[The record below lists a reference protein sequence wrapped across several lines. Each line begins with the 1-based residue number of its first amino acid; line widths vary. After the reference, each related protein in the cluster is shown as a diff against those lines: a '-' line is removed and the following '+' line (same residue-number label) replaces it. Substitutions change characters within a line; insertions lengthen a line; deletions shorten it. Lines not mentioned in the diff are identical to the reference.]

1 VSVTACILL
10 GDALLLQTVSLPS
23 LLDEAWRLEPFSPPF
38 AFSAFFSPE
47 DTLLCVCA
55 ADAAHRS
62 LTESRPA
69 AKKADDFTIAE
80 LTSGSGLVGL
90 SILRQNSRARLLG
103 LDVDREAAHVAE
115 RNAIL
120 LDLDSRTRFARADLW
135 SATTLRMLQK
145 EKPRLIVCNPPYVP
159 EPPRTRMQMEA
170 GAGPHGTAHIL
181 RALELTR
188 LVQPDALALSWC
200 SLSDPAGVVAAAEG
214 SGYELATL
222 YACAIADGEYSGSVY
237 PYLRELSECFINEQ
251 PETLAAVAPDG
262 SARFSYLLLS
272 GAFIRRGESAPARP
286 ERGHDTAA
294 NASVRPKAA
303 ATVDKICGD
312 FSRAGIRTLET
323 VATPF
328 PIHCSILTR
337 WDELE
342 LRVLLHGNSSPPI
355 TEGE

>member
-1 VSVTACILL
+1 
-10 GDALLLQTVSLPS
+10 VSLPP
-23 LLDEAWRLEPFSPPF
+23 LLDEAWRLEPFRPPF

-55 ADAAHRS
+55 ADAARRL
-62 LTESRPA
+62 LTELPSSQQKPA
-69 AKKADDFTIAE
+69 DFTVAE

-90 SILRQNSRARLLG
+90 SILRQTPRARLLG
-103 LDVDREAAHVAE
+103 LDVDSEAAHVAE

-120 LDLDSRTRFARADLW
+120 LDLDSRTRFARSDLW

-159 EPPRTRMQMEA
+159 EPPSTRMQMEA

-200 SLSDPAGVVAAAEG
+200 SLSDPGGVVGAAEG
-214 SGYELATL
+214 SGYDLQTL
-222 YACAIADGEYSGSVY
+222 YVCAIADGEYSGTVQ
-237 PYLRELSECFINEQ
+237 PYLRDLSECFINEQ
-251 PETLAAVAPDG
+251 PETVAAVAPDG

-272 GAFIRRGESAPARP
+272 GAFIRRDA
-286 ERGHDTAA
+286 D
-294 NASVRPKAA
+294 VAA
-303 ATVDKICGD
+303 APQRAKTSADDTSAQSNSAVVEKICSD
-312 FSRAGIRTLET
+312 FARQGIRTLES
-323 VATPF
+323 ATAPF
-328 PIHCSILTR
+328 PLHCSVLTR

-342 LRVLLHGNSSPPI
+342 LRVLLHGETARPT

>member
-1 VSVTACILL
+1 MSPLASYLR
-10 GDALLLQTVSLPS
+10 DALLLQNVSLPS
-23 LLDEAWRLEPFSPPF
+23 LLDEAWRLEPFRPPF

-55 ADAAHRS
+55 ADAAHHT
-62 LTESRPA
+62 LTESLSPEAHRH
-69 AKKADDFTIAE
+69 DFQVAE

-90 SILRQNSRARLLG
+90 SILRQNPRARLFG
-103 LDVDREAAHVAE
+103 LDVEGDAAHVAE

-145 EKPRLIVCNPPYVP
+145 QKPRLIVCNPPYVP
-159 EPPRTRMQMEA
+159 EPPSSRMQMEA

-214 SGYELATL
+214 SGYELDTL
-222 YACAIADGEYSGSVY
+222 YACAIADGEYSGSVH
-237 PYLRELSECFINEQ
+237 PYLRDLSECFINEQ
-251 PETLAAVAPDG
+251 PDTLTAVAPDG
-262 SARFSYLLLS
+262 SASFSFLLFS
-272 GAFIRRGESAPARP
+272 GAFIRRGVRDRP
-286 ERGHDTAA
+286 GPQSNKSSTGNTTGQQNAA
-294 NASVRPKAA
+294 VAVEN
-303 ATVDKICGD
+303 ICRD
-312 FSRAGIRTLET
+312 FARAGIPALQS
-323 VATPF
+323 ATAPF
-328 PIHCSILTR
+328 ALHCSLLTR

-342 LRVLLHGNSSPPI
+342 LRVMLHGESSRPG